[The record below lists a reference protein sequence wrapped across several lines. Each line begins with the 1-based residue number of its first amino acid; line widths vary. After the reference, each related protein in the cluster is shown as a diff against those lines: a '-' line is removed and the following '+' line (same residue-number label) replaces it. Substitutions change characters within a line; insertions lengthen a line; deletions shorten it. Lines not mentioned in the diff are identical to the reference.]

1 MLLYDRQI
9 VTQNVTKKKKR
20 IGKPIR
26 FIWYIIRGSN
36 DLVRVEKNG
45 GFYAL
50 YSFTTSAGARIRMPP
65 ANPNSQAARISKE
78 LEKRSD
84 LDRMEDKIKTVL

>member
-26 FIWYIIRGSN
+26 FIWYTIRGSN
-36 DLVRVEKNG
+36 EMLGVKNVEKWR
-45 GFYAL
+45 FIR
-50 YSFTTSAGARIRMPP
+50 TS
-65 ANPNSQAARISKE
+65 
-78 LEKRSD
+78 RSD
-84 LDRMEDKIKTVL
+84 LPKELPKS